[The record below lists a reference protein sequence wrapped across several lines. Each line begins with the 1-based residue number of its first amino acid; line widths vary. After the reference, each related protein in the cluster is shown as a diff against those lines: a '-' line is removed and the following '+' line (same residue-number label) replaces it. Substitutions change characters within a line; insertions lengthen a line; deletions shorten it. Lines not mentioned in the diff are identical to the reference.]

1 MNVRE
6 YVELREGRDAR
17 VQRLGD
23 GSHMVTCPAHPDGTP
38 SLHVTEGRDGRVL
51 LHCQAG
57 CEPGSVLAA
66 DGLDFPDLFPD
77 GGKRNG
83 RVEVE
88 VYRYT
93 DERGA
98 VLFEVGRFEPKAFL
112 QRRPGRD
119 DWKGGIGNVRRVLY
133 RLPQVLAAIQAG
145 QVVYVAEGEKDVH
158 ALERAGV
165 IATCNPGGAG
175 KWRSEY
181 GQALCGANAVIV
193 ADRDKPGRE
202 HAQAVARSLEGTADS
217 VAVVEAAVGKDA
229 SDHLAA
235 GKTVEEFVSVDPKP
249 DEGAGSRPMTPE
261 VEPQTLSQV
270 LDTFKRWLHL
280 PDPDALLAVLGA
292 VAANLLDGD
301 PVWLVLVAAPSS
313 GKSELL
319 TPTTALSYVHSAA
332 TLTEAALLSGTPKR
346 DRASGARGGLLR
358 QLGGFGILLCKDFGS
373 VLSMDRAERARVL
386 GALREVYD
394 GSWTRR
400 IGSDGGRELHWEGK
414 AGLLAAAT
422 PNLDRH
428 HTVMAAMGERF
439 LLFRLE
445 ALNPVE
451 QARFSLTRPRGGSGR
466 RDLRNAVAGLFAGDL
481 ATPRDLGDE
490 ERERLIELAVLAATA
505 RSTVERDSYSREIE
519 LIPESEAPARL
530 ALQLAQLLA
539 GLDAIGVE
547 RERAWAIVRK
557 AALDSIPAIR
567 RQVIEELANGQLNTT
582 EIAKRI
588 CYPTGT
594 TRRALEE
601 LAGHGVVL
609 RESGGKGK
617 ADRWQLATWASEDL
631 SRNVGA
637 GA

>member
-1 MNVRE
+1 MTAEE
-6 YVELREGRDAR
+6 YVELREGRGASTRR
-17 VQRLGD
+17 VPG
-23 GSHMVTCPAHPDGTP
+23 GWMVTCPAHEDGNP
-38 SLHVTEGRDGRVL
+38 SLSVSEGHEGRVL
-51 LHCQAG
+51 LRCHAG
-57 CEPGSVLAA
+57 CETGDVLTA
-66 DGLDFPDLFPD
+66 DGLDFADLFAD
-77 GGKRNG
+77 GVKRNM
-83 RVEVE
+83 RVEVA
-88 VYRYT
+88 VYGYT
-93 DERGA
+93 DEHGKP
-98 VLFEVGRFEPKAFL
+98 LFEVVRFHPKSFR
-112 QRRPGRD
+112 QRQPDGVT
-119 DWKGGIGNVRRVLY
+119 WNLKGVRRVLY
-133 RLPQVLAAIQAG
+133 RLPNVIEAVQAG
-145 QVVYVAEGEKDVH
+145 STVYVPEGEKDVH
-158 ALERAGV
+158 SLERAGV
-165 IATCNPGGAG
+165 VATCNPMGAG
-175 KWRSEY
+175 KWRAEY
-181 GQALCGANAVIV
+181 GKPLHGANVIIV
-193 ADRDKPGRE
+193 ADDDDPGRE
-202 HAQAVARSLEGTADS
+202 HARAVARSLES
-217 VAVVEAAVGKDA
+217 VAASVTIVTPAVGKDA

-235 GKTVEEFVSVDPKP
+235 HKTIDDFVPLDTVEATRVYTL
-249 DEGAGSRPMTPE
+249 DE
-261 VEPQTLSQV
+261 V
-270 LDTFKRWLHL
+270 LETFGRWLHL
-280 PDPDALLAVLGA
+280 PDPDALLVVLGA

-301 PVWLVLVAAPSS
+301 PVWLVVVAAPSS

-319 TPTTALSYVHSAA
+319 TPTTALPYVYSAA

-358 QLGGFGILLCKDFGS
+358 QLGSFGILLCKDFGS

-428 HTVMAAMGERF
+428 HAVMAAMGERF
-439 LLFRLE
+439 LLFRLR

-451 QARFSLTRPRGGSGR
+451 QARFSLKRPRGGSGR
-466 RDLRNAVAGLFAGDL
+466 QDLRNAVAGLFAGGL
-481 ATPRDLGDE
+481 ATPRDLSDE

-539 GLDAIGVE
+539 GLDAIGVD
-547 RERAWAIVRK
+547 RERAWSIVRK

-567 RQVIEELANGQLNTT
+567 RQAIEELATDQLDTT

-594 TRRALEE
+594 ARRALEE

-609 RESGGKGK
+609 REPGGRGK
-617 ADRWQLATWASEDL
+617 ADRWRLATWASEDL

-637 GA
+637 GT